1 MISFNK
7 PYFTGMELY
16 YMQQC
21 IENKQASGNGYF
33 TKKCSSFFTEIY
45 NNKRCLLTTS
55 CTDSLEM
62 TGLLANIHP
71 GDEVIVP
78 SYTFVTSALAF
89 VREGATIVFADSRA
103 DNPCID
109 ETKIEE
115 LITVRTKA
123 IVVVHYAGI
132 ACDMDN
138 IMAIATKY
146 NLLVIEDAAQ
156 AIDSYYKGRLLG
168 SIGDMAALSFHE
180 TKNIQ
185 CGEGGLLVVNNDR
198 FSKRADIIWEKGTN
212 RSEFFRGEVNKYG
225 WKDTGSSFLPC
236 EFVAACLW
244 AQLEALE
251 TIQKRRKQ
259 IWDLYHEGLQ
269 SIKDRFLSIP
279 NYATNNA
286 HLFCFLCD
294 SLEERNRMLK
304 YLRDNKIMA
313 SFHYLCLHKSEF
325 VKKQSFASFEL
336 SLPHAE
342 RYADCLVR
350 LPLYYEMEDK
360 EVEYVVN
367 KIVRFYKQ

>member
-1 MISFNK
+1 
-7 PYFTGMELY
+7 MELY

-33 TKKCSSFFTEIY
+33 TKKCSSFFTQMY
-45 NNKRCLLTTS
+45 YNKRCLLTTS

-62 TGLLANIHP
+62 SGLLANIHP

-115 LITVRTKA
+115 LITSRTKV

-132 ACDMDN
+132 ACDMDY
-138 IMAIATKY
+138 IMAIAAKY
-146 NLLVIEDAAQ
+146 NLLVVEDAAQ

-185 CGEGGLLVVNNDR
+185 CGEGGLLVVNNDL
-198 FSKRADIIWEKGTN
+198 FAKRADIIWEKGTN

-236 EFVAACLW
+236 EFVAACLL

-251 TIQKRRKQ
+251 AIQKRRRQ
-259 IWDLYHEGLQ
+259 IWEYYYEGLQ
-269 SIKDRFLSIP
+269 VMKNRFLSIP
-279 NYATNNA
+279 EYATNNA

-294 SLEERNRMLK
+294 SLDERNRMIEYLK
-304 YLRDNKIMA
+304 RNEIMA
-313 SFHYLCLHKSEF
+313 TFHYLCLHKSEF
-325 VKKQSFASFEL
+325 VKMQNSASFGL

-350 LPLYYEMEDK
+350 LPLYYEMEDQ

-367 KIVRFYKQ
+367 KILDFYKQ